1 MPIVDEELNQLLRLQ
16 RHDFLNHLQVIHAMV
31 QLGKGDRAISY
42 IEELAREPRA
52 LVTEEVE
59 QRAVELSGRLQSK
72 NAP

>member
-1 MPIVDEELNQLLRLQ
+1 MPIIDEELNHLLRLQ

-42 IEELAREPRA
+42 IEELAREPRG

-59 QRAVELSGRLQSK
+59 QRAVELSVRLQSK